1 MYRERVIVMFLAI
14 FTVWLW
20 WPQVE
25 YGLPYFYDEDEAHHF
40 NRTVEMVK
48 SGDLNPHY
56 FHKPSLHFY
65 LRIPAIALSFLNE
78 VRAGRAKKVEDI
90 VTRDPAGVGGYAF
103 STSHPGIVKAARL
116 VSVVCGVV
124 VILSVYAILLSL
136 TGNVWWGVYGALLT
150 LGSTLLYQYGAEVGV
165 DIVTAAC
172 VLACCAVAVWGK
184 GSVAPYRAGAIS
196 SLLAGLAIG
205 AKYNSAPV
213 MLIPFYFLVRSGC
226 STWPVTI
233 VKWLGFCV
241 LLGLGFLVSSPYVV
255 SSLPLFLNQIAYEV
269 WHYGIAGHEGHMSE
283 PGLAHF
289 VLYLKDLCFS
299 HFGFAPVVFGLI
311 GLIYLGWQGEFLV
324 VLFPVVYLWYM
335 SDQRAHFI
343 RNMVVIVPFLAIGAV
358 YGLSRLNA
366 FVLSVFVRGLALR
379 NIVYVIGGLVIVQPY
394 TQLFLTRSAGNV
406 HPETRIQA
414 TEWLRS
420 MERSKGVRLA
430 IDSSLQFEPSLRL
443 DLPGRAVNLEN
454 TTQEQVFLNGFD
466 GLLVAETHKLE
477 GSAFLT
483 QWSGETTPQRIVQN
497 PWIGALMFD
506 SAWQRDHDARI
517 SELSQVLPAVGS
529 PEWSDFSGAEE
540 WLWVQK
546 RRARLSV
553 AFPGRP
559 VILWFFVMTPWEG
572 QTMTIDG
579 QPCHFGSVG
588 TWSACRILARGPS
601 LEITIGKVGILP
613 GGGDPRVL
621 GVALRGPE
629 FE

>member
-1 MYRERVIVMFLAI
+1 MYRERVIVLFLAV

-20 WPQVE
+20 WPRVE
-25 YGLPYFYDEDEAHHF
+25 YGLPYFYEEDEAHHF

-78 VRAGRAKKVEDI
+78 VRVGRAKKVDDI
-90 VTRDPAGVGGYAF
+90 ITRDPAGVGGYAF

-124 VILSVYAILLSL
+124 VVLCVYAILLCL

-184 GSVAPYRAGAIS
+184 GSAAPYRASCVS

-213 MLIPFYFLVRSGC
+213 VFIPFYSMVRC
-226 STWPVTI
+226 RCTTWPGTI
-233 VKWLGFCV
+233 VKWLRFCV
-241 LLGLGFLVSSPYVV
+241 LLGLGFLLSSPYVV
-255 SSLPLFLNQIAYEV
+255 SSLPLFLNQVAYEV

-289 VLYLKDLCFS
+289 LLYLKDLSFNY
-299 HFGFAPVVFGLI
+299 FGFGPVLLGLM
-311 GLIYLGWQGEFLV
+311 GLVYLGWKGEFLA
-324 VLFPVVYLWYM
+324 VLFPVIYLWYM

-343 RNMVVIVPFLAIGAV
+343 RNMVVIVPFLGIGAAF
-358 YGLSRLNA
+358 GLSTLSA
-366 FVLSVFVRGLALR
+366 FVRSVALR
-379 NIVYVIGGLVIVQPY
+379 NCVYAIGGLVVLQAY
-394 TQLFLTRSAGNV
+394 TQLFLSRAAGTI
-406 HPETRIQA
+406 HAESRMQA
-414 TEWLRS
+414 AEWLRS
-420 MERSKGVRLA
+420 VESSKGVVRLA
-430 IDSSLQFEPSLRL
+430 IDSSLQFEPNLRL
-443 DLPGRAVNLEN
+443 DLPGRAVKLEN
-454 TTQEQVFLNGFD
+454 TSHEQLFLNGFD
-466 GLLVAETHKLE
+466 GVLVAQAHRVE
-477 GSAFLT
+477 GSAVVE
-483 QWSGETTPQRIVQN
+483 QWSGGTDPQRIVQN
-497 PWIGALMFD
+497 PWIGAVMFD
-506 SAWQRDHDARI
+506 SAWQRDRDA
-517 SELSQVLPAVGS
+517 SLSALGQVLPVVGS
-529 PEWSDFSGAEE
+529 PEWSDFSGTEQ

-546 RRARLSV
+546 RRARLPV
-553 AFPGRP
+553 AFPGMP
-559 VILWFFVMTPWEG
+559 VPLWVSVMTPWEG

-579 QPCHFGSVG
+579 QPCHLGSVG
-588 TWSACRILARGPS
+588 EWSACRILIEGPS

-613 GGGDPRVL
+613 GGGDSRVL
-621 GVALRGPE
+621 GVAIRGPQLE
-629 FE
+629 